1 MRRFLVLSCLC
12 LVHATAFA
20 AQNGDTVVEAKK
32 LYESAQYER
41 ALAALE
47 RVDATAISPQHAQD
61 RLLYQAL
68 CLLALENQSGAEAKA
83 VEILRADPLF
93 TLPRDFPPRLGTL
106 IENVRARLRPQLA
119 QTHYVAGKER
129 FEAGDH
135 AAAVREMTL
144 VIQLASEPAAA
155 SDPSLHDVKVLA
167 EGFRDLAQRAIDNP
181 PAPSADGPDA
191 GTTAHGVVPPV
202 VIRQDM
208 PPWPPRLA
216 SHFALQDG
224 GSLIGVLEVVVSATG
239 GVKSATLARRI
250 HPVYDALLLAAAKQ
264 WKYEP
269 ATLEGEP
276 IEYVKRLNIKV
287 SGK

>member
-1 MRRFLVLSCLC
+1 MRRFILFSCLC
-12 LVHATAFA
+12 LAHATALA
-20 AQNGDTVVEAKK
+20 AQNGDTVLEAKK
-32 LYESAQYER
+32 LYESALYER

-47 RVDATAISPQHAQD
+47 RVDAKAISPQHARD

-68 CLLALENQSGAEAKA
+68 CLLALENQAGAEAKA
-83 VEILRADPLF
+83 AEILHADPLF

-106 IENVRARLRPQLA
+106 IDEVRARLRPQLA
-119 QTHYVAGKER
+119 ETHYVAGKER

-135 AAAVREMTL
+135 PAAVREMTL
-144 VIQLASEPAAA
+144 VTQLASDPAA
-155 SDPSLHDVKVLA
+155 SGDPDLRDIKLLA

-181 PAPSADGPDA
+181 PPSAGDSR
-191 GTTAHGVVPPV
+191 TAITPEGVVPPV
-202 VIRQDM
+202 IIRQEM

>member
-1 MRRFLVLSCLC
+1 M
-12 LVHATAFA
+12 
-20 AQNGDTVVEAKK
+20 
-32 LYESAQYER
+32 
-41 ALAALE
+41 
-47 RVDATAISPQHAQD
+47 DATAISPQHAQY

-208 PPWPPRLA
+208 PPGPPRLA